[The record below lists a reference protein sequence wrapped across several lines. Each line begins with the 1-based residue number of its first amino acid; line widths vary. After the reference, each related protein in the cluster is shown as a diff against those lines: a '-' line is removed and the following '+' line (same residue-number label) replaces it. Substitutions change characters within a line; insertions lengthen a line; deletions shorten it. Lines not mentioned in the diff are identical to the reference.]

1 MEKIII
7 FLLSAVLLIFMYQYI
22 STKRAIAKLYEDTLE
37 KKKTNSNLLLQNTVK
52 NKTLNNLTKEIN
64 DLFKE
69 VQKIKVDSEKEK
81 HTLDLALHNITHDI
95 RTPLTVAN
103 GFTQQ
108 LLREDKGNLT
118 LNKIQLNL
126 QIVSNRL
133 EILLEYQR
141 LLEKSTTPN
150 IETVNFSSK
159 IKEELLKNYER
170 FSIHFEVEHA
180 IEEGILIHSDAEF
193 TERILQ
199 NIFGNVAKHGEK
211 FVSISLDKN
220 ADYAILNVSNQVQ
233 QPIESLEKLTTRF
246 YSENM
251 SETEKSSGLG
261 LYITKELVE
270 LMGGFMKL
278 DFQEEL
284 YYLEVYLPLV
294 K

>member
-7 FLLSAVLLIFMYQYI
+7 FLLSAGLLIFLYLYI
-22 STKRAIAKLYEDTLE
+22 STKRAVAKLYEDILE
-37 KKKTNSNLLLQNTVK
+37 KKRTDSNLLLQNTVK
-52 NKTLNNLTKEIN
+52 NKALNDLTKEIN
-64 DLFKE
+64 DLFKDMR
-69 VQKIKVDSEKEK
+69 KIKVDSEKERQ
-81 HTLDLALHNITHDI
+81 TLDLAIHNIMHDI
-95 RTPLTVAN
+95 RTPLTVAS

-108 LLREDKGNLT
+108 LLRNDKENLM
-118 LNKIQLNL
+118 LNKIQSNL

-141 LLEKSTTPN
+141 LLEKSTSPTN
-150 IETVNFSSK
+150 ETVNFSTK

-170 FSIHFEVEHA
+170 FSCHFEVEHA
-180 IEEGILIHSDAEF
+180 IEEDIMIYGDVEF
-193 TERILQ
+193 AERILQ
-199 NIFGNVAKHGEK
+199 NIFGNVAKHGAQY
-211 FVSISLDKN
+211 VTISLDKN
-220 ADYAILNVSNQVQ
+220 VDYAILNVSNKVQ
-233 QPIESLEKLTTRF
+233 QPIENLEKLTSRF

-261 LYITKELVE
+261 LYITNEWVE

-284 YYLEVYLPLV
+284 FYLVVHLPLV